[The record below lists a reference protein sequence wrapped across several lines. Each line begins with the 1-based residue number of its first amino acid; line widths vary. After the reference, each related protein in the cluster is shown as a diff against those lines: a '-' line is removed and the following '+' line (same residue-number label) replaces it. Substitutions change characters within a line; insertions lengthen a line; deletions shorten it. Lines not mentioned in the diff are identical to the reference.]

1 MPTVSLVYVKCVSPS
16 GGVSNGVVIGVAAG
30 AVVLTAAAGVAATVV
45 TAGAAGPAA
54 AGAVAVELTEA
65 GALIGGAAVEGSGIA
80 AAGGAGVAAAA
91 GGAAAGGAAV
101 GVVAGAAGAAA
112 GVISGMT
119 ASTGC
124 QIAVVATAAVV
135 ESAKLADHVDKSLFS
150 ADDFYLKYWVEDSRE
165 TRWPADSTRTMDA
178 GQTIDIDDVR
188 IEFSTMAEL
197 KLYDADDLSS
207 DDDMG
212 GMRFYADA
220 TPGRYTAT
228 VTSNIGSV
236 YELMYVV
243 E

>member
-1 MPTVSLVYVKCVSPS
+1 VPSVSLVYVKCVSPS
-16 GGVSNGVVIGVAAG
+16 GGVSSGVVIGVAAG

-65 GALIGGAAVEGSGIA
+65 GALVGGAAVEGSGIA
-80 AAGGAGVAAAA
+80 AAAGGAAVA
-91 GGAAAGGAAV
+91 GGAAAGVA
-101 GVVAGAAGAAA
+101 AGAAGAAA

-124 QIAVVATAAVV
+124 QIAVVGTAAVV
-135 ESAKLADHVDKSLFS
+135 ESARLADHVDKSLFS
-150 ADDFYLKYWVEDSRE
+150 ADDFYLKYWVEDAHE
-165 TRWPADSTRTMDA
+165 TRWPADTTETLDS
-178 GQTIDIDDVR
+178 GQTIDVHDVH

-197 KLYDADDLSS
+197 KLYDADRVGS

-228 VTSNIGSV
+228 ITSGIGSV